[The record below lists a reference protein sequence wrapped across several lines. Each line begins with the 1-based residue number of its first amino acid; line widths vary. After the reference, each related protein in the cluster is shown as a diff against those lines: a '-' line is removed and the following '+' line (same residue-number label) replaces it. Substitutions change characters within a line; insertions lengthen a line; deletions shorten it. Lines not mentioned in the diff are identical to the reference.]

1 MAGPGG
7 PPYLP
12 LMWADDAAENSLLHP
27 DDARQ
32 LIEGLGFV
40 TRLWDDVTEESL
52 KPGPP
57 LPPHSIQ
64 RLVKGDRLDDI
75 LETFGRN
82 LREERIRLVQAVFDT
97 R

>member
-1 MAGPGG
+1 
-7 PPYLP
+7 
-12 LMWADDAAENSLLHP
+12 
-27 DDARQ
+27 

-40 TRLWDDVTEESL
+40 TRVWDDVTEDSL
-52 KPGPP
+52 KPGLA

-97 R
+97 LSVR